1 MPITSITK
9 KELIDFESEIAE
21 KFNKGLIRSP
31 IHLYNGNEDQI
42 IKFFSRVKKED
53 WVFCTW
59 RSHYQCLLK
68 GVSKFELKKEIIE
81 GKSISLCFPKY
92 KIRFFY

>member
-68 GVSKFELKKEIIE
+68 KGL
-81 GKSISLCFPKY
+81 
-92 KIRFFY
+92 